1 MLSPIFKDYNVIIQY
16 RTVRRHQPKSLHF
29 IMENSIEERIE
40 ITLRSIERNKNRKQ
54 RREKAEKK
62 LAMLIH
68 LRDVVIPRQ
77 EAEKQAEREK
87 KEQNLDE
94 EKRKKREYYH
104 IQNQKKYW
112 KTHTPIYRTNGM
124 EREAR
129 EEDLYTLEELFNP
142 PEEETGRINIEV
154 WNRLVNE
161 YRSKL
166 QNESRNKEQEIHNP

>member
-1 MLSPIFKDYNVIIQY
+1 MN
-16 RTVRRHQPKSLHF
+16 T
-29 IMENSIEERIE
+29 IEERIE

-77 EAEKQAEREK
+77 EAEKERKRLEK
-87 KEQNLDE
+87 EENLDE

-112 KTHTPIYRTNGM
+112 KTHVPIYRTNDM
-124 EREAR
+124 QRESR
-129 EEDLYTLEELFNP
+129 EEDLYTEYELHHIEELYP
-142 PEEETGRINIEV
+142 EETGRINWSSWE
-154 WNRLVNE
+154 RLVNE

-166 QNESRNKEQEIHNP
+166 QNERSWKHELPLHNP

>member
-1 MLSPIFKDYNVIIQY
+1 
-16 RTVRRHQPKSLHF
+16 
-29 IMENSIEERIE
+29 MENSIEERIE

-87 KEQNLDE
+87 KEKNLDE

-104 IQNQKKYW
+104 EQNQKRYW
-112 KTHTPIYRTNGM
+112 KTHTPVYRTNTM
-124 EREAR
+124 QRESR
-129 EEDLYTLEELFNP
+129 ETDLYTLEELHNP
-142 PEEETGRINIEV
+142 PEEETGRIRWDV
-154 WNRLVNE
+154 WERLVAEVKRIFNE
-161 YRSKL
+161 RDW
-166 QNESRNKEQEIHNP
+166 NKEQEIHNP

>member
-1 MLSPIFKDYNVIIQY
+1 M
-16 RTVRRHQPKSLHF
+16 
-29 IMENSIEERIE
+29 NSIEERIE
-40 ITLRSIERNKNRKQ
+40 ITLKSIERNKNRKQ

-68 LRDVVIPRQ
+68 LRDVVIPQQ
-77 EAEKQAEREK
+77 EAKKQAEREK

-112 KTHTPIYRTNGM
+112 KTHVPIYHTNDM
-124 EREAR
+124 ERESR
-129 EEDLYTLEELFNP
+129 EEDLYTEYELHHIEELYP
-142 PEEETGRINIEV
+142 EETGRINWSSWE
-154 WNRLVNE
+154 RLVNE

-166 QNESRNKEQEIHNP
+166 ENERSWKHELSLHDP

>member
-1 MLSPIFKDYNVIIQY
+1 
-16 RTVRRHQPKSLHF
+16 
-29 IMENSIEERIE
+29 MENSIEKRIE
-40 ITLRSIERNKNRKQ
+40 IAIQSIERNKNRKQ

-104 IQNQKKYW
+104 EQNQKRYW
-112 KTHTPIYRTNGM
+112 KTHTPVYRTNTM
-124 EREAR
+124 ERESR
-129 EEDLYTLEELFNP
+129 ETDLYTKEELMNP
-142 PEEETGRINIEV
+142 PEEETGRIRWDV
-154 WNRLVNE
+154 WTRLVNE
-161 YRSKL
+161 YISKL